1 MKFFNQDAVVHR
13 VRLLLVC
20 ACVWLGILPAW
31 GDPAG
36 ASVEINTFRQFYSLT
51 SGQAR
56 KGMPVRIQGVVLGY
70 DSGWN
75 QLYVH
80 DGADTMWFSPTLF
93 QTNLQAGLK
102 IELTGVT
109 AFGQGSATLTNLHLH
124 ILGPGKIPEAKRVE
138 ISQLGGDFGQWIEIA
153 GRVKVAETSLGRLS
167 LVVHAQD
174 QICLV
179 YVMGLPATNDFR
191 RLRDCRVRIRGI
203 NASKTVGGRLDTA
216 SVFAPDLN
224 AITVLERPGA
234 PPADQPVI
242 SVENLFDRE
251 LGAWTNT
258 PVHLNGLVVA
268 YQPGESVV
276 VKDSTGSIR
285 ARVIQTTEVPID
297 GRVDVWGYL
306 TVSPEESFLR
316 DAYFEVPQPSAEI
329 PSPVLTREP
338 VTEKSVPHQEITRF
352 FEVLKLRPKEA
363 ALGLRVRLLGTVTY
377 ADPDWRIGFVQGRG
391 AGAVCIDLN
400 QPDVRV
406 GQWVEVTGQTS
417 PGGFAPQVVNAS
429 LRILATTNLPEP
441 VKTDLEDMA
450 YGNLDSHWVQLEGVV
465 RRTTGQW
472 GRVTLLLTTPQGRFK
487 AIVLN
492 PGGQA
497 MPTNLVD
504 ALVSVRGVCTSEI
517 NTRGQLTG
525 IILHVPSCEQIKILE
540 PAPADPFAIP
550 AMAIRSVATFD
561 PNRLAGRRV
570 KISGCVTHVVPNRGF
585 YVQDVSGGI
594 RVNSV
599 QTNDLQVGDTVDI
612 LGFPAIND
620 FSPYLEEVSFRRTGS
635 ALLPKPQP
643 TTPEE
648 ILLQGTHNAT
658 LVQMEGQLVQST
670 PGSAHPKLVLQ
681 SGPIIFTAA
690 LSARRPD
697 QKIPAWQP
705 GSVLRLVGVCSIQG
719 GENHEPATF
728 RLLVAEP
735 RDVVLLRPPPWWT
748 PRHALIFA
756 VSLALGVLLAWGWNS
771 TLRRQVKAQT
781 TIIRR
786 NEQELMKVSHQAGR
800 AEVATAVLH
809 NVGNVL
815 NSVNVSAIIA
825 VDKLRESKTADVSL
839 VAAMMTAHAADL
851 GHFMTQDPKGRLLP
865 NYLTHLSRYLVE
877 ENRAMLGELE
887 SLVNHV
893 RHIKEIVAMQQGYA
907 RVGGVVETVK
917 VADLIEDALQMNASA
932 LERHGIQLVR
942 EYGPTGSLEITVEKH
957 KVLQILVNLI
967 SNAYH
972 ACAESG
978 QPQKCLTILVTNEK
992 GRVQLSFAD
1001 NGVGILPENLTRI
1014 FTHGFTTRKKGHG
1027 FGLHSASLAA
1037 SELGGALRVQSEG
1050 PGKGAIFTLELPWLP
1065 QQE

>member
-1 MKFFNQDAVVHR
+1 MNFFNQDAVVDR
-13 VRLLLVC
+13 ARLLLVC
-20 ACVWLGILPAW
+20 ACAWLGILPAW

-36 ASVEINTFRQFYSLT
+36 APVEINTFRQLYSLA
-51 SGQAR
+51 SEPAR
-56 KGMPVRIQGVVLGY
+56 KGMPVRIQGVVLCY
-70 DSGWN
+70 DPGWN

-80 DGADTMWFSPTLF
+80 DGAETVWFSPTLF

-102 IELTGVT
+102 IEITGVT
-109 AFGQGSATLTNLHLH
+109 AFGQGSATLSNPHLQ
-124 ILGPGKIPEAKRVE
+124 ILGPGKIPAAKRVE

-153 GRVKVAETSLGRLS
+153 GRVRVAETSLGRLCL
-167 LVVHAQD
+167 LVHD
-174 QICLV
+174 QGQTCQV

-191 RLRDCRVRIRGI
+191 GLRDCRVRIRGI
-203 NASKTVGGRLDTA
+203 NGSKTVEGRLDTA
-216 SVFAPDLN
+216 SVLAPDRN
-224 AITVLERPGA
+224 AITVLERPGT
-234 PPADQPVI
+234 QPVDPPVI
-242 SVENLFDRE
+242 AIENLFDRE
-251 LGAWTNT
+251 LGSWTNT

-268 YQPGESVV
+268 CQPGESVV

-285 ARVIQTTEVPID
+285 ARVIQTDEVQID
-297 GRVDVWGYL
+297 SHIDLWGYL
-306 TVSPEESFLR
+306 TVSPEETFLR
-316 DAYFEVPQPSAEI
+316 DAYFEVSQPSAMI
-329 PSPVLTREP
+329 PSPVLMREP
-338 VTEKSVPHQEITRF
+338 VTEKSDQHQEITRF
-352 FEVLKLRPKEA
+352 SEVSRLRPKEA
-363 ALGLRVRLLGTVTY
+363 AQGLRVRLLGTVTY

-391 AGAVCIDLN
+391 TGAVCVDLN

-429 LRILATTNLPEP
+429 LRILATTNLPVP
-441 VKTDLEDMA
+441 VKTDLEDLA
-450 YGNLDSHWVQLEGVV
+450 FGNLDSHWVQLEGVV

-472 GRVTLLLTTPQGRFK
+472 GHVTLLLTTPQGRFK
-487 AIVLN
+487 VIVLT
-492 PGGQA
+492 PSDQA
-497 MPTNLVD
+497 MPAHLVD
-504 ALVSVRGVCTSEI
+504 ALVSVQGVCTSEM
-517 NTRGQLTG
+517 NSLGQLTG
-525 IILHVPSCEQIKILE
+525 IILHAPSWGQIKILE
-540 PAPADPFAIP
+540 PVPADPFAVP
-550 AMAIRSVATFD
+550 ARAIRSVATFD

-570 KISGCVTHVVPNRGF
+570 KVSGSVTHVVPNLGF
-585 YVQDVSGGI
+585 YVQDASGGI
-594 RVNSV
+594 RVNRV

-635 ALLPKPQP
+635 ALLPPPQP
-643 TTPEE
+643 ATAEE

-670 PGSAHPKLVLQ
+670 VGSAHPKLVLQ
-681 SGPIIFTAA
+681 SGAIIFTATLA
-690 LSARRPD
+690 NRRPD
-697 QKIPAWQP
+697 QKIPAWPP

-748 PRHALIFA
+748 PRHTLVLA
-756 VSLALGVLLAWGWNS
+756 VSLALGLLLAWGWNS

-781 TIIRR
+781 SIIRR

-815 NSVNVSAIIA
+815 NSVNVSALIA

-839 VAAMMTAHAADL
+839 VAAMMTEHAADL
-851 GHFMTQDPKGRLLP
+851 GQFMTQNPKGRLLP

-877 ENRAMLGELE
+877 ENRAVLGELE

-893 RHIKEIVAMQQGYA
+893 HHIKDIVAMQQSYA
-907 RVGGVVETVK
+907 KVGGLVETVK

-932 LERHGIQLVR
+932 LERHDIQLVR
-942 EYGPTGSLEITVEKH
+942 EYGLAGSVEITVEKH

-967 SNAYH
+967 SNANN

-978 QPQKCLTILVTNEK
+978 QPQKRLTILVTHGK
-992 GRVQLSFAD
+992 GWVHISFAD
-1001 NGVGILPENLTRI
+1001 NGVGILHENLTCI
-1014 FTHGFTTRKKGHG
+1014 FTHGFTTRKDGHG

-1037 SELGGALRVQSEG
+1037 HELGGALRVQSEG
-1050 PGKGAIFTLELPWLP
+1050 PGKGATFTLELPWSP
-1065 QQE
+1065 TQP